1 MYCLQINLTP
11 TAAMTF
17 RILPGS
23 ILNIATYPFVPPTTF
38 SGYLRRVAMLS
49 AGLDIPETTIN
60 KDNPPFYTLPRNIVS
75 LGAYPVTDTYT
86 GVHRTYRKG
95 MFSFAHTSFSK
106 IYRVKPT
113 KKKKAE
119 EIQLH
124 TWEYLIAEKLI
135 GYVMSESKS
144 DLEKFS
150 QIKDRGCKLG
160 KEGFAVVE
168 EVSAPIKLK
177 RETVS
182 ANPSTIVPMEA
193 LLQSGEFINGCDI
206 YNLYRYQWSSNQSNT
221 DSFSNDNSSING
233 FVPFVTGYYPPQS
246 ESLATLEYYT
256 NGEINIP
263 TSLVNLIQG
272 DEVNV

>member
-23 ILNIATYPFVPPTTF
+23 ILNIATYPFVPPTTL
-38 SGYLRRVAMLS
+38 SGYLRRVAMLI
-49 AGLDIPETTIN
+49 ARLDIPETTIN
-60 KDNPPFYTLPRNIVS
+60 KDNPPFYTLPSNIVS

-95 MFSFAHTSFSK
+95 MRSFNHDVFSRLYVEK
-106 IYRVKPT
+106 D
-113 KKKKAE
+113 KANF
-119 EIQLH
+119 QLH

-135 GYVMSESKS
+135 GYVVSESKS

-150 QIKDRGCKLG
+150 HIKGMGCKLG

-168 EVSAPIKLK
+168 KVSAPIELK
-177 RETVS
+177 RETIS
-182 ANPSTIVPMEA
+182 AKPSTIVPMEA

-206 YNLYRYQWSSNQSNT
+206 YNLYRYQWSSSQTNT
-221 DSFSNDNSSING
+221 DSFSNHSSAIDG
-233 FVPFVTGYYPPQS
+233 FIPFVTGYYPPQS
-246 ESLATLEYYT
+246 DSVATLEYYT

-272 DEVNV
+272 EVNV

>member
-23 ILNIATYPFVPPTTF
+23 ILNIATYPFVPPTTL

-49 AGLDIPETTIN
+49 EGLDIPETTIN
-60 KDNPPFYTLPRNIVS
+60 KDNPPYYTLPRNIVS
-75 LGAYPVTDTYT
+75 LGAYPVTDTYS

-95 MFSFAHTSFSK
+95 MRSFNHDVFSRLYVEK
-106 IYRVKPT
+106 D
-113 KKKKAE
+113 KANF
-119 EIQLH
+119 QLH

-135 GYVMSESKS
+135 GYIVNESKS
-144 DLEKFS
+144 DLEKF
-150 QIKDRGCKLG
+150 QQLKGRGCKLG

-168 EVSAPIKLK
+168 EISPPLELR
-177 RETVS
+177 RETKS
-182 ANPSTIVPMEA
+182 ATPSTIVPMEA

-206 YNLYRYQWSSNQSNT
+206 YNLYRYQWLFEENNT
-221 DSFSNDNSSING
+221 DSFSNNPSAIDG
-233 FVPFVTGYYPPQS
+233 FIPFVGGYYPPQS
-246 ESLATLEYYT
+246 NSAATLEYYT

-263 TSLVNLIQG
+263 ISLINLIQG
-272 DEVNV
+272 EVNV